1 MTYFLAT
8 STLSFTC
15 KWIHADTIFS
25 ILLQAYSQ
33 KDSEAD
39 TQAAGSEGDMQ
50 TNRDRKRDI
59 QTNRPYKLTETEN
72 GTFKLTGHTN

>member
-25 ILLQAYSQ
+25 IPLQAYSQ
-33 KDSEAD
+33 KDSEED

-50 TNRDRKRDI
+50 TKRDGKRDI
-59 QTNRPYKLTETEN
+59 QTNRAHK
-72 GTFKLTGHTN
+72 